1 MVGDI
6 RKSLEICRDAYKS
19 GRLPE
24 LQIVCTMFRGRE
36 DDLVYIAK
44 EAEGLPLVL
53 QQGVFGKIQP
63 LSFDELKA
71 AADRINR
78 CVIIRT
84 REDGEVVYDK
94 NRITIADTMV
104 VNDISQARR
113 NY

>member
-1 MVGDI
+1 
-6 RKSLEICRDAYKS
+6 
-19 GRLPE
+19 
-24 LQIVCTMFRGRE
+24 
-36 DDLVYIAK
+36 
-44 EAEGLPLVL
+44 
-53 QQGVFGKIQP
+53 GVFGKIQP

-78 CVIIRT
+78 SVLIRT
-84 REDGEVVYDK
+84 REDGEVVYDR